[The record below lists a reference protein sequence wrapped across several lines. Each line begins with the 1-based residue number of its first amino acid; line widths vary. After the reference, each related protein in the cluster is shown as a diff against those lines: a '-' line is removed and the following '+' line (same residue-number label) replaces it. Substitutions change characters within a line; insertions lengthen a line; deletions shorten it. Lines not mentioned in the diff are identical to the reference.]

1 MLPLIAAGGLAAL
14 SIGSSI
20 MGNKSNADAFLANTK
35 QVYKD
40 YDYQI
45 KQLQRQMGEANDNIA
60 LEMSAKRW
68 DALKLGA
75 STTNTIVEKNIAGN
89 TAARA
94 YNSSALAS
102 MFAHNTL
109 AKKAEDT
116 MASFGYEMDNTRVN
130 ANNALYGYAAQ
141 AKKSQ
146 ISTLGMVTSA
156 AQAGMSGYAMASGLA
171 GLAGGATGATGAAG
185 AVGGSMTEAAGLGT
199 SSVSMASGTA
209 EISTPFT
216 SNYFGG

>member
-45 KQLQRQMGEANDNIA
+45 KQLQRQASEANDNIA

-141 AKKSQ
+141 AKKNS
-146 ISTLGMVTSA
+146 ISTL
-156 AQAGMSGYAMASGLA
+156 QAGSSALQAGVSGYTMGSGIGSFL
-171 GLAGGATGATGAAG
+171 GGGATGMGSVAGGAGGFSSYEAAATGG
-185 AVGGSMTEAAGLGT
+185 YTGG
-199 SSVSMASGTA
+199 
-209 EISTPFT
+209 F
-216 SNYFGG
+216 

>member
-1 MLPLIAAGGLAAL
+1 MLPYIAAGSLAAL

-45 KQLQRQMGEANDNIA
+45 KQLQRQMNQANDNIA

-141 AKKSQ
+141 AKKNS
-146 ISTLGMVTSA
+146 ISTLQAGTSA
-156 AQAGMSGYAMASGLA
+156 VQAGVSGYTMGSGIGSFL
-171 GLAGGATGATGAAG
+171 GSGTTGMGSVAGGA
-185 AVGGSMTEAAGLGT
+185 GGFSSYEAA
-199 SSVSMASGTA
+199 ASG
-209 EISTPFT
+209 
-216 SNYFGG
+216 NYTGGF

>member
-35 QVYKD
+35 QVYND
-40 YDYQI
+40 YNYQI
-45 KQLQRQMGEANDNIA
+45 KQLQRQASEANDNIA

-68 DALKLGA
+68 DALKTSA

-141 AKKSQ
+141 AKKNT
-146 ISTLGMVTSA
+146 ISTLQVGSSA
-156 AQAGMSGYAMASGLA
+156 LQAGVSGYTMGA
-171 GLAGGATGATGAAG
+171 GLAGAASSLVPDMSAGGFGGFSSLSEAAAG
-185 AVGGSMTEAAGLGT
+185 GYTGG
-199 SSVSMASGTA
+199 
-209 EISTPFT
+209 F
-216 SNYFGG
+216 

>member
-1 MLPLIAAGGLAAL
+1 MLPYIAAGSLAAL

-35 QVYKD
+35 QVYND

-45 KQLQRQMGEANDNIA
+45 KQLQRQASEANDNIA

-68 DALKLGA
+68 DALKTSA
-75 STTNTIVEKNIAGN
+75 STTNAIVEKNIAGN

-141 AKKSQ
+141 AKKNT

-156 AQAGMSGYAMASGLA
+156 AQAGISGYTMGA
-171 GLAGGATGATGAAG
+171 GLAGATPSLVPDMSAGGFGGFSSLSEAAAG
-185 AVGGSMTEAAGLGT
+185 GYTGG
-199 SSVSMASGTA
+199 
-209 EISTPFT
+209 F
-216 SNYFGG
+216 

>member
-1 MLPLIAAGGLAAL
+1 MLPYIAAGSLAAL

-35 QVYKD
+35 QVYND
-40 YDYQI
+40 YNYQI
-45 KQLQRQMGEANDNIA
+45 KQLQRQMNQANDNIA

-141 AKKSQ
+141 AKKST
-146 ISTLGMVTSA
+146 ISTL
-156 AQAGMSGYAMASGLA
+156 QAGSSALQAGVSGYTIGSGIGSFL
-171 GLAGGATGATGAAG
+171 GSGTTGMGSVAGGAGGFSSYEAAAAG
-185 AVGGSMTEAAGLGT
+185 GYTGG
-199 SSVSMASGTA
+199 
-209 EISTPFT
+209 F
-216 SNYFGG
+216 

>member
-1 MLPLIAAGGLAAL
+1 MLPYIAAGSLAAL

-20 MGNKSNADAFLANTK
+20 MGNKSNADAFLANTN

-45 KQLQRQMGEANDNIA
+45 KQLQRQASEANDNIA

-141 AKKSQ
+141 AKKNN
-146 ISTLGMVTSA
+146 ISGLSMVSSA
-156 AQAGMSGYAMASGLA
+156 AQAGMQGYAMGSALGGVEKAAPIMGSA
-171 GLAGGATGATGAAG
+171 AGGA
-185 AVGGSMTEAAGLGT
+185 GGFTSYTEAA
-199 SSVSMASGTA
+199 AANYSGG
-209 EISTPFT
+209 F
-216 SNYFGG
+216 